1 MADTA
6 HKFDYDLE
14 RPHVTPY
21 EKLFDTAFQFG
32 ADLPDPADIDLE
44 HFNIADREIWRQDK
58 FHQYFARMRK
68 EAPVHWC
75 PPENSGVGGFWSLT
89 KYKDIMEVDINWKD
103 FSSSWEHGGIVL
115 GQPTEGFELPMFI
128 AMDPPKHDVQ
138 RKTVQGAVG
147 PAMLKKFEP
156 LIRERT
162 QKVLDDLPV
171 GEAFDW
177 VDRVSI
183 ELTAMMLATLFGVDQ
198 KDRRKLTHWSDITT
212 GRENPDLCPGGE
224 EQWKQELLECLAFF
238 TEHWNDRINK
248 EPVMDLIS
256 MLAHG
261 ENTRNMEP
269 MEYLGNVI
277 LLIVGGNDTTRNSMS
292 ASVRAMNLWPD
303 QFEKLKANQDLI
315 PNMVSE
321 VIRWQTPLAHM
332 RRTAVND
339 VEIGGK
345 LIKKGDMV
353 GMWYASG
360 NRDEDFWD
368 EDPNRVII
376 DRKQARNHISFGFGI
391 HRCVGNRLGE
401 MQLRVLW
408 EELLA
413 RFDRIEMLDAPSR
426 TANSFVNGY
435 TWMPVMLH
443 PK

>member
-1 MADTA
+1 
-6 HKFDYDLE
+6 
-14 RPHVTPY
+14 
-21 EKLFDTAFQFG
+21 
-32 ADLPDPADIDLE
+32 
-44 HFNIADREIWRQDK
+44 
-58 FHQYFARMRK
+58 
-68 EAPVHWC
+68 
-75 PPENSGVGGFWSLT
+75 
-89 KYKDIMEVDINWKD
+89 
-103 FSSSWEHGGIVL
+103 
-115 GQPTEGFELPMFI
+115 
-128 AMDPPKHDVQ
+128 
-138 RKTVQGAVG
+138 
-147 PAMLKKFEP
+147 ML
-156 LIRERT
+156 
-162 QKVLDDLPV
+162 DSLPV

-177 VDRVSI
+177 VDKVSI

-198 KDRRKLTHWSDITT
+198 ADRRKLTHWSDITT
-212 GRENPDLCPGGE
+212 NRENPDICPGGE
-224 EQWKQELLECLAFF
+224 EQWKRELLECLAFF

-248 EPVMDLIS
+248 EPVEDLIS

-261 ENTRNMEP
+261 ENTKNMEP

-292 ASVRAMNLWPD
+292 ASIRAMNLWPD

-332 RRTAVND
+332 RRTAMRD

-353 GMWYASG
+353 GMWYVSG

-408 EELLA
+408 EELFK
-413 RFDRIEMLDAPSR
+413 RFDRIEMLDTPSR
-426 TANSFVNGY
+426 TANAFVNGY
-435 TWMPVMLH
+435 TWMPVKLH